1 MLMVFCFILKMYML
15 KYISVVKQ
23 LYLRT
28 MNVPNNQIA
37 EASPSI
43 FDAQKHPEQKLVEA
57 INELKELAETEFDKE
72 ALDTVREYVRKEVD
86 YK

>member
-1 MLMVFCFILKMYML
+1 MV

-23 LYLRT
+23 FYFRT
-28 MNVPNNQIA
+28 MNLPNNQIA

-43 FDAQKHPEQKLVEA
+43 FDAQKHPEQKLFEA
-57 INELKELAETEFDKE
+57 INELKDLTETEFDKE
-72 ALDTVREYVRKEVD
+72 ALDTVKQYVKKEVD